1 MIAFLRGTLDS
12 VGPDWVLIDV
22 QGVGYQVHASE
33 QTIQTLPPIGQ
44 PMRIFTHLAH
54 REDAMLLYGFRTME
68 EKELFLMLLGVSGIG
83 AKTALSILSAHT
95 PGDIV
100 TAVLEE
106 DANALIAPG
115 VGKKTAARLV
125 LELREKLKDRTDLVL
140 GERQGG
146 EIEETLL
153 ALGYS
158 AEEIRRL
165 ALPSGLP
172 VEDAIRLALER
183 LSEK

>member
-1 MIAFLRGTLDS
+1 MISFLRGTLDS
-12 VGPDWVLIDV
+12 TGPDWLLIDV
-22 QGVGYQVHASE
+22 QGVGYQVQASE
-33 QTIQTLPPIGQ
+33 QTIQALPQPGQ
-44 PMRIFTHLAH
+44 PVRIFTHLVH

-68 EKELFLMLLGVSGIG
+68 EKELFLLLLGVSGIG

-95 PGDIV
+95 PGEIV

-106 DANALIAPG
+106 DANSLVAPG

-125 LELREKLKDRTDLVL
+125 LELKEKLKDRTDLLL
-140 GERQGG
+140 GERG
-146 EIEETLL
+146 ETEEALL

-158 AEEIRRL
+158 LEEIRRL